1 MDITLANF
9 EADLI
14 NASLQQPVLLDIWA
28 PWCGP
33 CKALG
38 PVLEKLEVAYA
49 GRFKLAKLNSDEQP
63 EIAGQ
68 LSQAFGVRSIPFCV
82 LFDRGQ
88 PVDGFV
94 GALPEAQVRAF
105 LDKHVPSTGELEAEA
120 EIDEAAALIAE
131 GDPEAA
137 LDKLQ
142 QAVAIDPAND
152 DARFD
157 YVKLLLERG
166 QWAHAEQ
173 AFAPVA
179 SKAVADVRLD
189 ALGRWLAAGRAAAG
203 ARSTEAL
210 AAAIAANKRD
220 FEARFE
226 LAQTHFAAGR
236 FTQAMDE
243 LLEIV
248 MRDKAW
254 NQEAAR
260 KTYVAILT
268 LMSKPVARPAAAE
281 PAKGKLEVTGK
292 AVPRRCRSGGRSVPA
307 QAEHGAVLSADRR
320 SGADRIDAGQRRV
333 EQRGQT
339 LLLLAVRRI
348 QRLRLGPQ
356 ALCRSLVA
364 QRLAHLG
371 QPRGGHRP
379 IVGIAGLQQGLLGG
393 RGKRRCLARLAG
405 VPLAPCPIGQQ
416 TRREAPQAI
425 AQRSVEVALE
435 ECQRLAP
442 ARLRGEHLGTQHRHQ
457 RAE

>member
-179 SKAVADVRLD
+179 SKAAADVRLD

-203 ARSTEAL
+203 ARSTDAL
-210 AAAIAANKRD
+210 TAAIAANKRD
-220 FEARFE
+220 FESRFE

-292 AVPRRCRSGGRSVPA
+292 AVPAAADPVVDQYRRK
-307 QAEHGAVLSADRR
+307 LSM
-320 SGADRIDAGQRRV
+320 
-333 EQRGQT
+333 
-339 LLLLAVRRI
+339 
-348 QRLRLGPQ
+348 
-356 ALCRSLVA
+356 ALF
-364 QRLAHLG
+364 
-371 QPRGGHRP
+371 
-379 IVGIAGLQQGLLGG
+379 
-393 RGKRRCLARLAG
+393 
-405 VPLAPCPIGQQ
+405 
-416 TRREAPQAI
+416 
-425 AQRSVEVALE
+425 
-435 ECQRLAP
+435 
-442 ARLRGEHLGTQHRHQ
+442 
-457 RAE
+457 